1 MHGPVNPKELP
12 GSGCP
17 PLSVILSEA
26 KDLARERLEPCLGK
40 IRGMTLPEAEKHLS
54 LALGKGALGGPHH
67 VPGAALDGGD
77 R

>member
-1 MHGPVNPKELP
+1 
-12 GSGCP
+12 
-17 PLSVILSEA
+17 
-26 KDLARERLEPCLGK
+26 
-40 IRGMTLPEAEKHLS
+40 MTLPEAEQHLS